1 MSALAPDVVTA
12 IEKLIVGSP
21 YGAHLGLVCEGVEAD
36 RVRVRMP
43 FRSDLTTIGEM
54 VHGGAIASLVD
65 VAATAAFWA
74 QPEAS
79 LDARGST
86 VGLTLSYLAPGLGC
100 GLVADARVVK
110 RGGSIHTGEVVV
122 ADGRGGEVA
131 RALVTYK
138 LSRARA
144 A

>member
-21 YGAHLGLVCEGVEAD
+21 YGGLLGLVCETIETD
-36 RVRVRMP
+36 RVRVRLP
-43 FRSDLTTIGEM
+43 YRRDVTTVGEM

-65 VAATAAFWA
+65 VTATAAFWA
-74 QPEAS
+74 HPSAS

-86 VGLTLSYLAPGLGC
+86 VGLTLSYLAPGLGRD
-100 GLVADARVVK
+100 LFAEARVVK
-110 RGGSIHTGEVVV
+110 RGGSICTGEVVV
-122 ADGRGGEVA
+122 ADAEGGEVA

-138 LSRARA
+138 LSRPRA
-144 A
+144 

>member
-1 MSALAPDVVTA
+1 VSALAPDVVTA

-21 YGAHLGLVCEGVEAD
+21 YGALLGLACQTIETD
-36 RVRVRMP
+36 RVRVGLPYR
-43 FRSDLTTIGEM
+43 RDVTTVGER

-74 QPEAS
+74 HPSAT

-86 VGLTLSYLAPGLGC
+86 VGLTLSYLAPGLGRDLFAEA
-100 GLVADARVVK
+100 GVVK
-110 RGGSIHTGEVVV
+110 RGGSICTGEVVV
-122 ADGRGGEVA
+122 AGAEGGEVA

-138 LSRARA
+138 LSRSRG
-144 A
+144 